1 MAGKTLTTA
10 NSSFT
15 LQVVGLY
22 PVPQIIEGYSTDE
35 SFMAE
40 DVTTGEAQMGVDGK
54 LSAGFI
60 PYSTTLKFVLQAD
73 SPSMPIMDNILA
85 AQVAAREMYVCNSTI
100 VLQGN
105 GDKYALTKGFLL
117 KASPMAGSKKILQP
131 RSFEITFE
139 NCSKAPS

>member
-10 NSSFT
+10 NSALT
-15 LQVVGLY
+15 LQIVGLY

-60 PYSTTLKFVLQAD
+60 PYPTVFKVTLQAD
-73 SPSMPIMDNILA
+73 SPSMAIFDNVLA
-85 AQVAAREMYVCNSTI
+85 AQQASRELYVFNGTI
-100 VLQGN
+100 LLQGN
-105 GDKYALTKGFLL
+105 GDKYAMSRGFLL